1 MHVTYGSLLGY
12 VINTGKMGWLNLH
25 RILKNGDQLFKSL
38 NMFRIPGVDDLPAR
52 VRIYESTVDIVFLE
66 NKTGEITLKVYLI
79 PVT

>member
-1 MHVTYGSLLGY
+1 
-12 VINTGKMGWLNLH
+12 
-25 RILKNGDQLFKSL
+25 
-38 NMFRIPGVDDLPAR
+38 MFRIPGVDDLPAR